1 MIKKH
6 LERIKW
12 RISNGGWK
20 ANQMDM
26 DALNGII
33 EYANKEEER
42 NFMSNEHFAKM
53 YIYLYGEFLRYYDC
67 TVYQTQPE
75 KAIQHILKADL
86 AALLENLTYT
96 INEQNLHVELKD
108 KGFIFSHPKKLSKI
122 QKEKNLEIMKN
133 TIGDKLTPESVFDNL
148 KAMIKNSLQI

>member
-6 LERIKW
+6 SERIKW

-20 ANQMDM
+20 ANQTDL

-42 NFMSNEHFAKM
+42 NFMSNQHFAKM
-53 YIYLYGEFLRYYDC
+53 YIYIYGEFLRYYDC
-67 TVYQTQPE
+67 TVYESQPE

-86 AALLENLTYT
+86 GTLLDNLTYT
-96 INEQNLHVELKD
+96 INEKSLSAELRD
-108 KGFIFSHPKKLSKI
+108 NGFVFAHPKTLSKE
-122 QKEKNLEIMKN
+122 QKEKNIEALKNAKGDRFTSDVILEN
-133 TIGDKLTPESVFDNL
+133 LT
-148 KAMIKNSLQI
+148 AMIKNALRF